1 MTRVTNNIDP
11 MAYDKVVAVGE
22 AIKEALN
29 DGLTIN
35 QIKRRFDFRSDSP
48 LRRWL
53 KSKGL
58 EAQALENGKVRK
70 LGGPTLSPELQAS
83 TRLMAGYLIGRIGTT
98 RTSKRINVLGSTIH
112 RWARGEVYPSHAK
125 FERLRELY
133 EMELPR

>member
-22 AIKEALN
+22 AIKAALSE
-29 DGLTIN
+29 GLTIN
-35 QIKRRFDFRSDSP
+35 QIKRRFAFRSDSP
-48 LRRWL
+48 LRRWMRGE
-53 KSKGL
+53 GL
-58 EAQALENGKVRK
+58 EAQALENGRLRK
-70 LGGPTLSPELQAS
+70 YGGPTLSEELQSS

-98 RTSKRINVLGSTIH
+98 KASKRINVLGSTIH
-112 RWARGEVYPSHAK
+112 RWARGEVYPSPAK

>member
-1 MTRVTNNIDP
+1 MTRVNREVDP

-35 QIKRRFDFRSDSP
+35 QIKRRFAFRSDSP

-53 KSKGL
+53 KSEGL
-58 EAQALENGKVRK
+58 EAQALENGKLRK
-70 LGGPTLSPELQAS
+70 YGGPTLSEELQAS

-98 RTSKRINVLGSTIH
+98 KASKRINVLGSTIH
-112 RWARGEVYPSHAK
+112 RWARGEVYPSPAK